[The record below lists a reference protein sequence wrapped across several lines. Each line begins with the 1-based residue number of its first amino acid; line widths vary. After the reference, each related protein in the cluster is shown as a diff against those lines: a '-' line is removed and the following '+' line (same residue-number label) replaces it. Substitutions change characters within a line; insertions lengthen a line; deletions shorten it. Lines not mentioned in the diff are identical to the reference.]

1 MDVRD
6 YKSVWDQYKNDLMPR
21 LLEIAIII
29 GAIFILQPPTWY
41 YFGITLATIISLISF
56 VKNHWLS
63 STNRPAFSVK
73 SWVRSFIIGSVLWWM
88 WYFLEGWTIIFGIIA
103 IAAWRMWQ
111 QKELVK
117 KTIDAGVELLEKK

>member
-6 YKSVWDQYKNDLMPR
+6 YKSVWDQYKKDLMPR

-29 GAIFILQPPTWY
+29 GVIFIVQPPTWY
-41 YFGITLATIISLISF
+41 FFGITLATTISVIGM
-56 VKNHWLS
+56 VKKYKLS
-63 STNRPAFSVK
+63 RTKRPAFSLK
-73 SWVRSFIIGSVLWWM
+73 SWLRSFIIGSIIWWM

-117 KTIDAGVELLEKK
+117 KTIQSGVELLEKK